1 MSDLLPL
8 SHWFAVAGASGTVAM
23 GLLGLLAPARCG
35 SFVGLT
41 ARDRTA
47 FGEFRATY
55 GGLFVAL
62 GVLPLWSGEP
72 FAFLA
77 AALAW
82 AGAACGRVVS
92 MLIDDGW
99 REPRNFAAVAFECA
113 FAALL
118 GAGI

>member
-1 MSDLLPL
+1 MNDPFSL
-8 SHWFAVAGASGTVAM
+8 SHWLAIAGASGTVAM
-23 GLLGLLAPARCG
+23 GLLGLLAPARCAAL
-35 SFVGLT
+35 VGLS

-62 GVLPLWSGEP
+62 GLLPLSSGAP
-72 FAFLA
+72 MAFLA

-92 MLIDDGW
+92 MLVDHGW
-99 REPRNFAAVAFECA
+99 REPRNYAAVALESV

-118 GAGI
+118 ATGV

>member
-1 MSDLLPL
+1 MTDPL
-8 SHWFAVAGASGTVAM
+8 SLSDWLAIAGASGTVLM
-23 GLLGLLAPARCG
+23 GLLGLLAPARCAG
-35 SFVGLT
+35 FVGLF

-62 GVLPLWSGEP
+62 GVLPLWSGATM
-72 FAFLA
+72 AFLA

-92 MLIDDGW
+92 MLVDGGW
-99 REPRNFAAVAFECA
+99 REPRNYAAVAFESA

-118 GAGI
+118 AMGV